1 MNIEW
6 IGKKSRG
13 RDNPYA
19 VFSGTMF
26 GGPATFSVLKKYKN
40 DDATDYAAWF
50 IVAVTVATGELGDMG
65 DTYIR
70 DVVPYLNL
78 TEVDGREPTDAE
90 LADVETLRMEVMAQ
104 PAHPSDWF

>member
-6 IGKKSRG
+6 IGKKSRD

-26 GGPATFSVLKKYKN
+26 GGPATFSVLKKYRN
-40 DDATDYAAWF
+40 DDAADYSAWF

-65 DTYIR
+65 DTYVR
-70 DVVPYLNL
+70 DVVPYLEL
-78 TEVDGREPTDAE
+78 TEVDGREPTSAEKLEVESLRAE
-90 LADVETLRMEVMAQ
+90 LMAQ
-104 PAHPSDWF
+104 PAPSDWF